1 MISSISGTSSLT
13 QSYMT
18 QMRQQMFSKIDTNGD
33 GKHDKDELAAMVA
46 KGPQGGPS
54 VDDILSQFDSDGD
67 GAISES
73 EFEAASPPEKQ
84 MQGAGFPPMMGG
96 MGGMSSA
103 DFLEQMFGNADADGD
118 EQISMEEMIT
128 AISNAPAGGPTAEEI
143 FDKLDTNK
151 DGYVSKAEFD
161 AGHAQESGSVQ
172 ASNTEEELLQA
183 LLEVLQNEDS
193 TTSSST
199 DDASENN
206 STITNLLASLKAYM
220 QTSVNGFAQYDETQS
235 LLGSMLYA

>member
-46 KGPQGGPS
+46 NGPQAAPG
-54 VDDILSQFDSDGD
+54 VDEILEKFDTDGD
-67 GAISES
+67 GAI
-73 EFEAASPPEKQ
+73 
-84 MQGAGFPPMMGG
+84 
-96 MGGMSSA
+96 
-103 DFLEQMFGNADADGD
+103 N
-118 EQISMEEMIT
+118 
-128 AISNAPAGGPTAEEI
+128 
-143 FDKLDTNK
+143 
-151 DGYVSKAEFD
+151 KAEFD

-235 LLGSMLYA
+235 LLGSILYA